1 MLGFLQKPHIPVW
14 ADSEFLMM
22 AEDVGDFVQLFD
34 WSALNSRIRYTGDLF
49 VIRVAAPMTA
59 LKYLQAYP
67 AALQDQ
73 VRQLIA
79 DDRLGEYLSKR
90 YPQKHGVQSDKALYT
105 YALDLKQEY
114 LRNAPAI
121 DKVLFDNRLDLTHRA
136 LGLHTTISRVQ
147 GGKLK
152 AKKEIRVASLFKE
165 APCEFLKMIVVHE
178 LAHFKESDHNKAF
191 YKLCEHMLP
200 GYHQV
205 EFDLRVYL
213 TWRDMQ

>member
-1 MLGFLQKPHIPVW
+1 
-14 ADSEFLMM
+14 
-22 AEDVGDFVQLFD
+22 
-34 WSALNSRIRYTGDLF
+34 
-49 VIRVAAPMTA
+49 MTA

-67 AALQDQ
+67 ERLQDQ

-79 DDRLGEYLSKR
+79 EGRLGEYLDQR
-90 YPQKHGVQSDKALYT
+90 YSGRHDVQSDKALYS
-105 YALDLKQEY
+105 YALELKQEY

-136 LGLHTTISRVQ
+136 LGLHSRVSRVQ

-152 AKKEIRVASLFKE
+152 AKKEIRIASLFKDA
-165 APCEFLKMIVVHE
+165 APDFLKMIVVHE

-200 GYHQV
+200 GYHQI

-213 TWRDMQ
+213 TWRDMQA

>member
-1 MLGFLQKPHIPVW
+1 
-14 ADSEFLMM
+14 M
-22 AEDVGDFVQLFD
+22 A
-34 WSALNSRIRYTGDLF
+34 
-49 VIRVAAPMTA
+49 P

-67 AALQDQ
+67 PALQDQ

-79 DDRLGEYLSKR
+79 RNKLGEYLQQR
-90 YPQKHGVQSDKALYT
+90 YPGRHEVQSDKALYA
-105 YALDLKQEY
+105 YALGLKQEY
-114 LRNAPAI
+114 LRNAPNI

-165 APCEFLKMIVVHE
+165 APPEFLKMIVVHE

-191 YKLCEHMLP
+191 YQLCEHMQP
-200 GYHQV
+200 GYHQL
-205 EFDLRVYL
+205 EFDLRIYL
-213 TWRDMQ
+213 TWRNMQ

>member
-1 MLGFLQKPHIPVW
+1 
-14 ADSEFLMM
+14 
-22 AEDVGDFVQLFD
+22 
-34 WSALNSRIRYTGDLF
+34 
-49 VIRVAAPMTA
+49 MTA

-67 AALQDQ
+67 ATLQEQ

-79 DDRLGEYLSKR
+79 QGRLGDYLSQR
-90 YPQKHGVQSDKALYT
+90 YPGRHDVQSDKALYG
-105 YALDLKQEY
+105 YALELKQEY

-152 AKKEIRVASLFKE
+152 AKKEIRIASLFKE
-165 APCEFLKMIVVHE
+165 AAPEFLRMIVVHE

-200 GYHQV
+200 GYHQL

-213 TWRDMQ
+213 TWRDLQARPGGAE